1 MAVMSRISCRNV
13 SCSYRLGVS
22 RFLKIGVIVGG
33 FVSFWV
39 VITDEPNICLFFTV
53 VQEGFP
59 RVLAIF
65 VSSPS
70 EKGIQTEMFEMLFR
84 FLP

>member
-1 MAVMSRISCRNV
+1 M
-13 SCSYRLGVS
+13 
-22 RFLKIGVIVGG
+22 
-33 FVSFWV
+33 SFWV
-39 VITDEPNICLFFTV
+39 VITDEPNICVFVNV

-59 RVLAIF
+59 RVSAIF
-65 VSSPS
+65 VTSPS

>member
-1 MAVMSRISCRNV
+1 M
-13 SCSYRLGVS
+13 
-22 RFLKIGVIVGG
+22 
-33 FVSFWV
+33 SFWV
-39 VITDEPNICLFFTV
+39 VITDESNICLFITM

-59 RVLAIF
+59 RVSAIF
-65 VSSPS
+65 VTSAS